1 MVFTLF
7 LRCSYLRSYGIHTEY
22 ITFVL
27 RILRTIRYAYIHT
40 CLSFVEDTARN
51 NEACR
56 MSFIYLFVILY
67 SVRVTHA
74 AWMPIDVYMCWRQ
87 LHTANQKAKG
97 ILAYVILKSDWPCCW
112 ENREDRVH
120 ILTGIILRRIAVTPT
135 FRTSRVERCSL
146 PLPIG
151 LSCQGKIPSN
161 TPYRLLVIKELGA
174 TPRP

>member
-1 MVFTLF
+1 MVFYTLF
-7 LRCSYLRSYGIHTEY
+7 LRCSYLRMEY

-74 AWMPIDVYMCWRQ
+74 A
-87 LHTANQKAKG
+87 
-97 ILAYVILKSDWPCCW
+97 
-112 ENREDRVH
+112 
-120 ILTGIILRRIAVTPT
+120 
-135 FRTSRVERCSL
+135 
-146 PLPIG
+146 
-151 LSCQGKIPSN
+151 
-161 TPYRLLVIKELGA
+161 
-174 TPRP
+174 